1 MMRETRN
8 NQERESIVGETVYKQ
23 TLLGVILNHPR
34 HSFKF
39 LFKQNRYEGER
50 ITNSVDRIIKGSL
63 PNYKII
69 KHHILFSTLNL
80 DIDFIILIEN
90 KSEIN
95 NFKGLIQPILLVMI

>member
-1 MMRETRN
+1 MEYPANRLFLVGLLMMRETRN

-50 ITNSVDRIIKGSL
+50 ITNSVDRIIKEFPTEL
-63 PNYKII
+63 QNYKTSHSFQHI
-69 KHHILFSTLNL
+69 KLRH
-80 DIDFIILIEN
+80 
-90 KSEIN
+90 
-95 NFKGLIQPILLVMI
+95 